1 MSDQHYENIYS
12 RLTEH
17 EREVL
22 QLILEGQSN
31 ALIAL
36 NLYIT
41 INTVKMHI
49 SNIINKLNDDGNEP
63 PSSASVPRKPLPNGD
78 GNASEELNSL
88 LAERLL

>member
-1 MSDQHYENIYS
+1 MNDQNHENIYN
-12 RLTEH
+12 RLTER

-36 NLYIT
+36 HLYIT

-49 SNIINKLNDDGNEP
+49 HHIINQLSDDGNEP